1 MAFNINSFISTM
13 AKDGFRPNL
22 FEIIF
27 ADAGGSGTGSF
38 SVRAKASS
46 IPASTIGTASTFYFG
61 RQAKFAGNR
70 VFSDWTVTVLMDEGD
85 FNGGTVAAG
94 PRGKLEEWSN
104 KLNYHVANSR
114 GGTSIAPGDYQ
125 KNADVILYGKDGT
138 AITTYKMENCFPI
151 DIGAVNLDWQAN
163 DTIAEFQ
170 VTFALNYWTRA
181 GVTDAVTGV

>member
-13 AKDGFRPNL
+13 AADGFRPNL
-22 FEIIF
+22 FEISF
-27 ADAGGSGTGSF
+27 TDAGGTLNSSF

-85 FNGGTVAAG
+85 FVGGVAAG
-94 PRGKLEEWSN
+94 PRAKLEQWSSSLNSHVGN
-104 KLNYHVANSR
+104 KRDGN
-114 GGTSIAPGDYQ
+114 SIAPAALVGGYQ
-125 KNADVILYGKDGT
+125 KDADVILYGKDGV

-170 VTFALNYWTRA
+170 VTFALNFWTRV
-181 GVTDAVTGV
+181 GVTDIA

>member
-1 MAFNINSFISTM
+1 MAFNINGFISTM

-27 ADAGGSGTGSF
+27 TDAGGTFNSSF
-38 SVRAKASS
+38 TVRAKASS

-85 FNGGTVAAG
+85 FNQGGG
-94 PRGKLEEWSN
+94 PRAKLEEWSN
-104 KLNYHVANSR
+104 LLNTHVNNKR
-114 GGTSIAPGDYQ
+114 NENWVAPTQYQ
-125 KNADVILYGKDGT
+125 KDADITLFGKDGIPI
-138 AITTYKMENCFPI
+138 AAYRMENCFPI
-151 DIGAVNLDWQAN
+151 DVGAVNLDWQAN

-170 VTFALNYWTRA
+170 VTFALNFWTRA
-181 GVTDAVTGV
+181 PITDVV

>member
-1 MAFNINSFISTM
+1 MAFNINNFISTM
-13 AKDGFRPNL
+13 AADGFRPNL
-22 FEIIF
+22 FEIQF
-27 ADAGGSGTGSF
+27 TDAGGSDVNSSF

-85 FNGGTVAAG
+85 FTIG
-94 PRGKLEEWSN
+94 PRAKLEEWSN
-104 KLNYHVANSR
+104 SLNTHVGNIRNTLSV
-114 GGTSIAPGDYQ
+114 APTAYQ
-125 KNADVILYGKDGT
+125 KDAFIYLYPKNGT
-138 AITTYKMENCFPI
+138 GAIATYKMENCFPI

-170 VTFALNYWTRA
+170 VTFALNFWTRL
-181 GVTDAVTGV
+181 GFTDVV